1 MYSTPNSNTALACLF
16 DIFFDI
22 FLTPLSCL
30 FEYEAFSNPLQHI
43 QVDPHMSSV
52 AGKAVIF
59 LGKIYWVAILLR
71 VGGLVLDDL

>member
-1 MYSTPNSNTALACLF
+1 VYSTPNSNTALA
-16 DIFFDI
+16 
-22 FLTPLSCL
+22 CL

-71 VGGLVLDDL
+71 VGVLVLDDL